1 MFNELQPITTLA
13 EVKAFASYLFFDLS
27 TAFHPDDDLAEYTHV
42 SKDAP
47 AFSPIQAERLNQRME
62 ECHHVCDKEGAD
74 IYDLMN
80 VVTPYLEALASG
92 MDEKQAKKAVYF
104 ASDSV

>member
-1 MFNELQPITTLA
+1 MFDELKPITSLA

-27 TAFHPDDDLAEYTHV
+27 TAFHPDDDLAEYVHV

-47 AFSPIQAERLNQRME
+47 AFSKIQAERLNQRME
-62 ECHHVCDKEGAD
+62 ECRKVCDAEGAD

-80 VVTPYLEALASG
+80 MATPYFKALASG